1 MMKFFSKF
9 IAIVFAA
16 GVFFAPARVTRA
28 QTQSMTTVSTSPAGP
43 AFSVD
48 GTNYFNS
55 MSAMWPQGSKHTL
68 STQPVQ
74 ASAQG
79 VQYTFSGWSWSG
91 GQLVG
96 NPAVVTADPSITSY
110 QAMFSTEY
118 RLIVLF
124 NNCADGTPCV
134 PPGQV
139 LVNGAPITSSQTT
152 FVAAGSAAVLQ
163 AYPNDGYVFA
173 GWLSDTKQ
181 LIQGFQT
188 SITLNAPTT
197 ITAIF
202 QPVQFVN
209 LATVP
214 AGLSVLAD
222 RTQVFT
228 PIAMQWGLNTT
239 HSLAPVSPQQDN
251 QGAWW
256 VFNSWSDGGAPTHAY
271 TVPGL
276 ASTTVTATYGPGV
289 TVDFYTNP
297 QGLHLTVDGADSWSS
312 YAFVWGVG
320 QTHTVTAPSTQTDS
334 KGNIWAFSDWS
345 NGGTQTQSIAVPQSS
360 VGTGM
365 RMVANYTQLGHLTVT
380 SPLSGLSVSVN
391 GSACAVPC
399 DIQQPPGTQI
409 TITAP
414 ASVPVSAASRE
425 DFAGWSNGAGTGP
438 LTVTLGT
445 TAVTVAA
452 NYHQMNYLATATAPS
467 GAASFSLQP
476 ASPDSFYDS
485 QTNVTVAVTPL
496 PGFRFQNWSGDLTGS
511 TLSGTLSMSAPRS
524 VQAVFKKVP
533 YIAPGGVSNGAGITP
548 QNGVA
553 PGSVVSIFGANLTES
568 TALGPV
574 SPMSQTL
581 GGLTLQVGGR
591 LLPLYFVSPTQIN
604 FQLPDDLQPGAQ
616 TVTVSAQGQPDVQAS
631 FTIVQDAPGLF
642 PMAANDQTYAVATH
656 ADGTPVTLAAPV
668 QQGETI
674 TLYGTGF
681 GPTTPARPFGL
692 AVPDSP
698 SYLLNDG
705 ITIQIGSA
713 APVVPIAAY
722 AVPAAVGV
730 DAVQFTLG
738 SDAPTATSAQLT
750 VTVNGQVSNMVLLP
764 IQ

>member
-1 MMKFFSKF
+1 
-9 IAIVFAA
+9 
-16 GVFFAPARVTRA
+16 
-28 QTQSMTTVSTSPAGP
+28 MTTVSTTPAGP
-43 AFSVD
+43 VFSVD
-48 GTNYFNS
+48 GTNYINS
-55 MSAMWPQGSKHTL
+55 MSALWPQGSKHTL

-74 ASAQG
+74 SSAEG

-91 GQLVG
+91 GGLLG

-110 QAMFSTEY
+110 QGTFSKEY
-118 RLIVLF
+118 RLTVLF
-124 NNCADGTPCV
+124 NNCTDGAPCV
-134 PPGQV
+134 PPGVV
-139 LVNGAPITSSQTT
+139 LVNGAAIGSNQTT
-152 FVAAGSAAVLQ
+152 FVPAGSGAVLQ
-163 AYPNDGYVFA
+163 AYPNNGYVFA
-173 GWLSDTKQ
+173 GWLSDTAQ
-181 LIQGFQT
+181 MIQGFQT
-188 SITLNAPTT
+188 TLTLNGPAT
-197 ITAIF
+197 ITAVF

-251 QGAWW
+251 QGSWW

-276 ASTTVTATYGPGV
+276 ASTTVTANYGPGV
-289 TVDFYTNP
+289 TVDFFTNP
-297 QGLHLTVDGADSWSS
+297 QGLHLTVDGASSWSS
-312 YAFVWGVG
+312 YSFVWGVG

-345 NGGTQTQSIAVPQSS
+345 NGGAQTQSVTVPQSS

-365 RMVANYTQLGHLTVT
+365 RMVADYTQLGHMTVT
-380 SPLSGLSVSVN
+380 SPLSGLSVNVN

-399 DIQQPPGTQI
+399 DIQQPPGTQL

-414 ASVPVSAASRE
+414 ASVPVNAVSRQ

-438 LTVTLGT
+438 LSVTLGT
-445 TAVTVAA
+445 DAITVAA

-485 QTNVTVAVTPL
+485 QANVTVAVTPL

-511 TLSGTLSMSAPRS
+511 TLSGTVTMSAPRS

-533 YIAPGGVSNGAGITP
+533 YITPGGVSNGAGTTP
-548 QNGVA
+548 QSGVA
-553 PGSVVSIFGANLTES
+553 PGSVVSIFGANLTDT
-568 TALGPV
+568 TALGPA
-574 SPMSQTL
+574 SPMAQTL
-581 GGLTLQVGGR
+581 GGLTLQLAGR

-604 FQLPDDLQPGAQ
+604 FQLPDDLQPGTQ
-616 TVTVSAQGQPDVQAS
+616 TLTVSAPGQPDVQS
-631 FTIVQDAPGLF
+631 TVTIVQDAPGLF
-642 PMAANDQTYAVATH
+642 PMAVSDKTYAVATH
-656 ADGTPVTLAAPV
+656 ADGTPVTPDAPV

-698 SYLLNDG
+698 SYVLNDG
-705 ITIQIGSA
+705 VTIQIGSA
-713 APVVPIAAY
+713 TPVVPVAAY
-722 AVPAAVGV
+722 AVPGSVGV

-738 SDAPTATSAQLT
+738 SDAPSGTSAQLT
-750 VTVNGQVSNMVLLP
+750 MTINGQVSNMVLLP

>member
-1 MMKFFSKF
+1 
-9 IAIVFAA
+9 
-16 GVFFAPARVTRA
+16 
-28 QTQSMTTVSTSPAGP
+28 MTTVSTSPPGP
-43 AFSVD
+43 AFAVD
-48 GTNYFNS
+48 GTNYINS

-68 STQPVQ
+68 SAQPVQ
-74 ASAQG
+74 GTAEG
-79 VQYTFSGWSWSG
+79 VQYMFSGWSWSG
-91 GQLVG
+91 GQLLG
-96 NPAVVTADPSITSY
+96 NPAIVTADPSITSY
-110 QAMFSTEY
+110 QGIFTKQY
-118 RLIVLF
+118 RLTVMF
-124 NNCADGTPCV
+124 NNCPDATPC
-134 PPGQV
+134 PAPGVV
-139 LVNGAPITSSQTT
+139 LVNGAPIGSSQTT
-152 FVAAGSAAVLQ
+152 FVSAGSGALLQ

-173 GWLSDTKQ
+173 GWLSDTAQ
-181 LIQGFQT
+181 TIQGFQT
-188 SITLNAPTT
+188 SITMNAPAT

-202 QPVQFVN
+202 APVQFVN

-214 AGLSVLAD
+214 SGLSVLAD

-276 ASTTVTATYGPGV
+276 ASTAVTATYGPGV
-289 TVDFYTNP
+289 TVDFFTNP
-297 QGLHLTVDGADSWSS
+297 QGLKLTVDGASSWSS
-312 YAFVWGVG
+312 YSFVWGIG
-320 QTHTVTAPSTQTDS
+320 QTHTVSAPATQTDS

-345 NGGTQTQSIAVPQSS
+345 NGGTRTQNVTVPQSS

-365 RMVANYTQLGHLTVT
+365 RMVADYTQLGHLTVT

-399 DIQQPPGTQI
+399 DIQQPLGTQI
-409 TITAP
+409 TIATP
-414 ASVPVSAASRE
+414 ASVPVSAVSRQ

-438 LTVTLGT
+438 LSVTLGT
-445 TAVTVAA
+445 SAVTVAA

-485 QTNVTVAVTPL
+485 QANVTVAVAPL

-533 YIAPGGVSNGAGITP
+533 YIAPGGVSNGAGSTP
-548 QNGVA
+548 QSGVA
-553 PGSVVSIFGANLTES
+553 AGSVVSIFGANLADS
-568 TALGPV
+568 TALGPA
-574 SPMSQTL
+574 SPMAQTL
-581 GGLTLQVGGR
+581 GGLTLQAGGR
-591 LLPLYFVSPTQIN
+591 LLPLFFVSPTQIN
-604 FQLPDDLQPGAQ
+604 FQLPDDLQPGVQ
-616 TVTVSAQGQPDVQAS
+616 TVTVSGQGQPDVQAS

-642 PMAANDQTYAVATH
+642 PMAVNDQTYAVATH
-656 ADGTPVTLAAPV
+656 ADGTPVTLTAPV

-681 GPTTPARPFGL
+681 GPTTPARPFGF
-692 AVPDSP
+692 AIPDSP
-698 SYLLNDG
+698 SYALNDG
-705 ITIQIGSA
+705 VTIQIGSA
-713 APVVPIAAY
+713 APVVPVAAY
-722 AVPAAVGV
+722 AVPESVGV

-738 SDAPTATSAQLT
+738 SDAPSGTTAQLT
-750 VTVNGQVSNMVLLP
+750 VTINGQVSNMVLLP